1 MSKKKNAKQPPEPFW
16 QEIVAEYFRF
26 CKEKF
31 HDIPSF
37 DGSSPRDLKSIVSI
51 LRKRCESA
59 GEEWTYEAATGRFRH
74 FLEYAYG
81 SSPWLRDNWL
91 LSNLNRQ
98 KDSIFFNKS
107 KNEGTK

>member
-1 MSKKKNAKQPPEPFW
+1 MKKKTPKSPEPYW

-31 HDIPSF
+31 NDVPTF
-37 DGSSPRDLKSIVSI
+37 DGSSPRDLKSIIVA
-51 LRKRCESA
+51 LRKRCETA
-59 GEEWTYEAATGRFRH
+59 HEEWTYEAATGRFRH
-74 FLEYAYG
+74 FLEYAFN
-81 SSPWLRDNWL
+81 SSSWLRDNWL

-107 KNEGTK
+107 KNESGR